1 MNVPFPPAPHALR
14 APARVEQH
22 GSHSRWVPAAVLIA
36 IAVSLSGAASAEK
49 PDRDKPINFGGD
61 KVEANYDTKVATL
74 VGNAIITQGTL
85 TIRADK
91 IVFHQN
97 PDNSLSATVYG
108 NPLSFR
114 EKRDG
119 VNEYYEAFAQRAEYD
134 GVKHLL
140 ELFDRALLKKGTDEI
155 RSNYISYN
163 TETEFFKAEGRP
175 DAKGVTSEVPLAGR
189 VRGVFQPPAKD
200 AAAKTGKGGADKD
213 SDKPADPLP
222 LKTDPGL
229 NSERAK

>member
-1 MNVPFPPAPHALR
+1 MLAL
-14 APARVEQH
+14 
-22 GSHSRWVPAAVLIA
+22 
-36 IAVSLSGAASAEK
+36 AASTGALAEK
-49 PDRDKPINFGGD
+49 QDREKPINFGGD

-74 VGNAIITQGTL
+74 VGNAVITQGTL

-91 IVFHQN
+91 IIFHQN

-140 ELFDRALLKKGTDEI
+140 ELFDRALLKKGSDEI

-175 DAKGVTSEVPLAGR
+175 DAKGVASELPLAGR

-200 AAAKTGKGGADKD
+200 AAGKSGKSEPAGKDAPKNADKA
-213 SDKPADPLP
+213 PEPLP